1 MDAPTGS
8 VRLIDV
14 FERIA
19 ASRRRVVRNHIVV
32 AVAAVTIAVL
42 LPKWYAARAV
52 IFPPDQKETQ
62 GLESVLS
69 SPATRRLLSSI
80 SLEGSVT
87 PNTILIGM
95 LKSRAVGL
103 AVIDSL
109 DLLRPYKAKNR
120 EKAFLKFRKRLVAQ
134 ETPEGF
140 VEVRVE
146 DHDPA
151 LAARI
156 ANACVEELQRLSLTH
171 NRSRAHQ
178 SRVFVQTRV
187 DSTRAALAAS
197 MDSLRAF
204 QESTGLIE
212 VTEQTKGLI
221 ELVGR
226 LLEDRTTAEVRLG
239 SLRAY
244 STEQNPVVRE
254 LATNIAAINR
264 QLEGL
269 QFAVAGDSD
278 RKLLIPME
286 DFPAE
291 ASRYVRL
298 LLDVKTQEESF
309 LLLAGQL
316 EKARIDEA
324 RETTRID
331 LLDPATPPI
340 KKSRP
345 KRAVVVLAILL
356 ASVAFHIV
364 YYAAAVALASGA
376 EVDRWRAAAAR
387 LAGPRGE

>member
-1 MDAPTGS
+1 LDAPTGS